1 MEYLLQ
7 FYAIYGSVINFIG
20 INALLALSLNV
31 TLSAGMLSLGNA
43 AFAALGGY
51 TAGILS
57 LHFKLPYVVSLAGGT
72 CTAGFV
78 GLIIGLPVLRL
89 RGVFLAMATLAF
101 GEVVR
106 LAAVNLDITGGA
118 EGLTGIPNVTTTW
131 MIYLVLAGAAYF
143 IAVLRRSRL
152 GWGLVSMRED
162 ETAAGSLGIHITYYK
177 VVAFVIGAMIA
188 GLAGGMYAHL
198 NYLIT
203 PRDFGFFIAVDLLIY
218 NIVGGTGVWYGPILG
233 AAMLTAL
240 PEVLRGVGVTAGPIR
255 MGING
260 TYSAPGNSLS
270 SQRLG
275 LALLKESDRRTVR
288 DGGRMNRLVIESIS
302 RNFGG
307 VQALD
312 DVSFVVEPGTI
323 HGLIGP
329 NGAGKTTLIN
339 ILSGLLPPSTG
350 RMSYK
355 NYDLHRLAVH
365 QMAAIGIAR
374 TFQNIRLFPHLSCL
388 ENVQAGQHLTS
399 RRSLLPRLLQLP
411 SARREDRRLYERAM
425 ETLGR
430 VGLDRQG
437 LLPVPQPVVR

>member
-43 AFAALGGY
+43 AFAAVGGY

-57 LHFKLPYVVSLAGGT
+57 LHFKLPYVVSLTGGT
-72 CTAGFV
+72 CAAGLV
-78 GLIIGLPVLRL
+78 GLVIGLPVLRL

-118 EGLTGIPNVTTTW
+118 EGLTGIPNVINTW
-131 MIYLVLAGAAYF
+131 IIYSVLACAAYF
-143 IAVLRRSRL
+143 VAILRRSRL

-162 ETAAGSLGIHITYYK
+162 ETAAASLGIPITRYK
-177 VVAFVIGAMIA
+177 VLAFVIGAMLA

-203 PRDFGFFIAVDLLIY
+203 PRDYGFFVAVDLLIY
-218 NIVGGTGVWYGPILG
+218 NIVGGTNVWYGPILG

-260 TYSAPGNSLS
+260 LILLLVILFLPN
-270 SQRLG
+270 G
-275 LALLKESDRRTVR
+275 LASLFARDRSSAAKVR
-288 DGGRMNRLVIESIS
+288 AE
-302 RNFGG
+302 
-307 VQALD
+307 A
-312 DVSFVVEPGTI
+312 E
-323 HGLIGP
+323 
-329 NGAGKTTLIN
+329 
-339 ILSGLLPPSTG
+339 
-350 RMSYK
+350 
-355 NYDLHRLAVH
+355 
-365 QMAAIGIAR
+365 
-374 TFQNIRLFPHLSCL
+374 
-388 ENVQAGQHLTS
+388 
-399 RRSLLPRLLQLP
+399 
-411 SARREDRRLYERAM
+411 
-425 ETLGR
+425 
-430 VGLDRQG
+430 
-437 LLPVPQPVVR
+437 

>member
-43 AFAALGGY
+43 AFAAVGGY

-57 LHFKLPYVVSLAGGT
+57 VHFNLPYAASLAGGT
-72 CTAGFV
+72 CAAGLV
-78 GLIIGLPVLRL
+78 GLVIGLPVLRL

-162 ETAAGSLGIHITYYK
+162 ETAAASLGIPITYYK
-177 VVAFVIGAMIA
+177 VVAFVIGAMLA
-188 GLAGGMYAHL
+188 GLAGGLYAHL

-203 PRDFGFFIAVDLLIY
+203 PRDYSFFVAVDLLIY

-240 PEVLRGVGVTAGPIR
+240 PEVLRGLGVTAGPIR

-260 TYSAPGNSLS
+260 LILLLVILFLPN
-270 SQRLG
+270 G
-275 LALLKESDRRTVR
+275 LAS
-288 DGGRMNRLVIESIS
+288 
-302 RNFGG
+302 
-307 VQALD
+307 
-312 DVSFVVEPGTI
+312 
-323 HGLIGP
+323 
-329 NGAGKTTLIN
+329 
-339 ILSGLLPPSTG
+339 
-350 RMSYK
+350 
-355 NYDLHRLAVH
+355 
-365 QMAAIGIAR
+365 
-374 TFQNIRLFPHLSCL
+374 LF
-388 ENVQAGQHLTS
+388 ER
-399 RRSLLPRLLQLP
+399 RRS
-411 SARREDRRLYERAM
+411 SAVRA
-425 ETLGR
+425 EAE
-430 VGLDRQG
+430 
-437 LLPVPQPVVR
+437 